1 MRDTG
6 SSEIKKVWD
15 ERAQTF
21 REDGRASM
29 PDKIL
34 IGLEIRRV
42 CRLVSDRDRILDI
55 GCANGYTDIE
65 IARRKNVTIAAF
77 DNSQAMVE
85 TARQALG
92 ASKGK
97 ARLEQRVSF
106 EADDI
111 FNPDFVNKY
120 RPQHFDKVLTK
131 RVLINIPTWEG
142 QQKAIQN
149 IHDILD
155 EGGIYIMMESTLQG
169 YENMNRLRERFGIER
184 TKIRWHNH
192 YLDEDKLVPFL
203 KEWFDIEKAWNF
215 SSTYYVGS
223 RVIQPLL
230 LKAFGREPSY
240 DFFLNHFFAR
250 VPSWGDCGIQKMFVL
265 KKRRT

>member
-1 MRDTG
+1 MQDTG
-6 SSEIKKVWD
+6 SPEIKKVWD
-15 ERAQTF
+15 DRAQAF
-21 REDGRASM
+21 KEDSRVSM
-29 PDKIL
+29 PDRIL
-34 IGLEIRRV
+34 IDLEIRQI
-42 CRLVSDRDRILDI
+42 CRLVSDQDRLLDI
-55 GCANGYTDIE
+55 GCANGYTDLKIVS
-65 IARRKNVTIAAF
+65 KKKVTIHAF
-77 DNSQAMVE
+77 DNSQVMAE
-85 TARQALG
+85 AARQALNVAKNRDRIG
-92 ASKGK
+92 
-97 ARLEQRVSF
+97 QRVSF
-106 EADDI
+106 EVDDI

-155 EGGIYIMMESTLQG
+155 EGKIYIMMESTIQG

-184 TKIRWHNH
+184 TRIRWHNN
-192 YLDEDKLVPFL
+192 YLDEDKLIPFL
-203 KEWFDIEKAWNF
+203 KERFDVEKARDF

-240 DFFLNHFFAR
+240 DFFLNRFFAR
-250 VPSWGDCGIQKMFVL
+250 LPSLGNCGIQKLFVL
-265 KKRRT
+265 KKRRA